1 MVSAVASLNFDM
13 GLVIGM
19 VKLKQDLYEILPFKV
34 FKDDVVKGQGLV
46 FNIGERPVIIFWKLP
61 LRWVRRFRG

>member
-19 VKLKQDLYEILPFKV
+19 VKLKQDLYETLPFKV
-34 FKDDVVKGQGLV
+34 FKDDVVKRQGLV
-46 FNIGERPVIIFWKLP
+46 SNIDEPSNYLLETAFKMGAEI
-61 LRWVRRFRG
+61 